1 MKISMYNTF
10 RNLILF
16 VLGLDKHKVKNL
28 FWKKKIV
35 LQSGDS
41 WLHIKMTCLRTFLS
55 KTKFANSKHFEHK
68 ISGTRQNDD
77 DHKWGVVACLQDVLH
92 NVDAK
97 TFKYHQ
103 LKKVL

>member
-1 MKISMYNTF
+1 MASYQNDMF
-10 RNLILF
+10 EDVF
-16 VLGLDKHKVKNL
+16 V
-28 FWKKKIV
+28 KK
-35 LQSGDS
+35 
-41 WLHIKMTCLRTFLS
+41 
-55 KTKFANSKHFEHK
+55 KFANSKHFEHK